1 MFDWTC
7 LKRMLKY
14 SIPLI
19 PTAIMWWL
27 VSSLN
32 RPLLERHVG
41 MFAIGLF
48 AVANKLP
55 NVLNMVLDYST
66 SMEYNGNRRICKR
79 FSLYYNKMFQ
89 VVSVCRR
96 FFAWYWSCFQSCLSC
111 CLRQQNIWKLG
122 SMFHCYVCR
131 FYFQTLRLLLV
142 LFYGNSEK

>member
-1 MFDWTC
+1 MSVFSFTGIVQSASIALFSILLIPRTGVYGFATAMIIANTITGIFTFFYSRSYRFLSVFMFDWTC

-55 NVLNMVLDYST
+55 NVLNMVLDYS
-66 SMEYNGNRRICKR
+66 
-79 FSLYYNKMFQ
+79 NKHG
-89 VVSVCRR
+89 
-96 FFAWYWSCFQSCLSC
+96 
-111 CLRQQNIWKLG
+111 I
-122 SMFHCYVCR
+122 
-131 FYFQTLRLLLV
+131 
-142 LFYGNSEK
+142 